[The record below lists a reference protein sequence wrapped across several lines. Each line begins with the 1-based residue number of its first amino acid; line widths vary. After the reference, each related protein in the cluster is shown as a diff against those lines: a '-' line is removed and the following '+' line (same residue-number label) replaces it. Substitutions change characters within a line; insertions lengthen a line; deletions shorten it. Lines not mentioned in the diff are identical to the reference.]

1 MSDQRHELVHNLG
14 TAAAKSS
21 WPVGVTLWA
30 WLGQNLPTAV
40 ALATL
45 VYIVLQTSHLLWIW
59 QRERWQRRI
68 ADDDRD
74 DEG

>member
-1 MSDQRHELVHNLG
+1 MSDPRHDVIRGLS

-45 VYIVLQTSHLLWIW
+45 IYLVLQIGHLIFVWH
-59 QRERWQRRI
+59 RERRGKR
-68 ADDDRD
+68 APHVDF
-74 DEG
+74 EP